1 MKMFYKPRASE
12 QASGLLA
19 VACSVLVLSTTG
31 VIIRHISVEYGI
43 SPLVL
48 ALWRNVFLVM
58 FLAIY
63 LELFYPSLVK
73 VKKEHIGYLTLY
85 GFILS
90 LFNMSWQYSVAI
102 NGASVA
108 TVLVCMTSL
117 FTLFLARLFFKENLG
132 VVKVVMVLVAF
143 IGAIL
148 VTNVISVERLYATV
162 PGLVCGLLSAL
173 CYSAYGLFGKSASN
187 RGLNPWT
194 TLLYTFAVAGVF
206 ILIYIQIG
214 KLLTPN
220 NEKLEL
226 LYLGTQLSGWAY
238 ILLLALGPT
247 LIGFGLCN
255 VSLSKLPASN
265 VSLLMTSEPVFTMVL
280 AFYLLGETL
289 VASQIFGS
297 GLILSAVVFLQCYEE
312 YKSSEM
318 VKKMSTFT

>member
-1 MKMFYKPRASE
+1 MFSKPRIPK
-12 QASGLLA
+12 QTSGLLA
-19 VACSVLVLSTTG
+19 VICSVLVLSTTG
-31 VIIRHISVEYGI
+31 IIIRHISVEYEI
-43 SPLVL
+43 SPLIL
-48 ALWRNVFLVM
+48 SLWRNVFLVI
-58 FLAIY
+58 FLATY
-63 LELFYPSLVK
+63 LKLFYPFLIG
-73 VKKEHIGYLTLY
+73 VKKKHISYLILY

-90 LFNMSWQYSVAI
+90 LFNISWQYSVAI
-102 NGASVA
+102 NGAGVA

-132 VVKVVMVLVAF
+132 IVKIVMVLVAF

-148 VTNVISVERLYATV
+148 VTNVISVENFYATI
-162 PGLVCGLLSAL
+162 PGLICGLLSAL

-194 TLLYTFAVAGVF
+194 TLLYTFAAAGFF

-214 KLLTPN
+214 KLLMPN

-226 LYLGTQLSGWAY
+226 LYLGTQFSGWGY

-247 LIGFGLCN
+247 LVGFGLCN

-265 VSLLMTSEPVFTMVL
+265 VSLFLTSEPVFTMVL

-312 YKSSEM
+312 YKSN
-318 VKKMSTFT
+318 